1 MYSDNIQKNL
11 NAYVCTYIHVYFL
24 CIDSHTYRRYC
35 SASNFLPSIKL
46 IANYFFLFFSQLNF
60 YSSCGVFISAMQ
72 CGQSHQHFMSHV
84 IWLLQFTMSSLSL
97 LYSIQL
103 GKWSVDLVINHLSF
117 RFHTVQLRMG
127 EWDRM
132 HNGRPYKYLFP
143 QIKWLLNLKL
153 FPWGS
158 RIWNCV
164 IRVFFSIVR
173 RCFLGSKFSIYDKL
187 GRAKQLS
194 VFSHRHTAH
203 CFVSLEEQQVRMLV
217 CMNFCWCVTDWWAA
231 AIC

>member
-1 MYSDNIQKNL
+1 MVADFCSTDYKSKQDIFRHFLKLCQLKKLKCHECKGSWSGKICVELKPN
-11 NAYVCTYIHVYFL
+11 VSCTVTISKRVWMPMCVFIYICCL
-24 CIDSHTYRRYC
+24 CIDTHTYRRYC

-117 RFHTVQLRMG
+117 RFHMVQLRMG

-132 HNGRPYKYLFP
+132 HNERSYKYLFP
-143 QIKWLLNLKL
+143 
-153 FPWGS
+153 
-158 RIWNCV
+158 
-164 IRVFFSIVR
+164 
-173 RCFLGSKFSIYDKL
+173 
-187 GRAKQLS
+187 
-194 VFSHRHTAH
+194 
-203 CFVSLEEQQVRMLV
+203 
-217 CMNFCWCVTDWWAA
+217 
-231 AIC
+231 

>member
-11 NAYVCTYIHVYFL
+11 NAYVCTYIHVYCL

-117 RFHTVQLRMG
+117 RFHMVQLRMG

-132 HNGRPYKYLFP
+132 HNGRPYKHLFP
-143 QIKWLLNLKL
+143 QIKRLLNLKL

-173 RCFLGSKFSIYDKL
+173 WCFLGSKFGIYDKL

-194 VFSHRHTAH
+194 VFSHLHTAH
-203 CFVSLEEQQVRMLV
+203 CFVSLEKQQVRMLV